1 MMRLLWV
8 DENIERL
15 NERACGAFVGGLKMK
30 ATTKSLASY
39 KWYRKSIDILYKKWK
54 RKREPN
60 PDKWYWV
67 TFHHENDN
75 VDREFVFRDVDDARA
90 YMNGLRAAYPDALVA
105 IVSNTG
111 LMLY

>member
-1 MMRLLWV
+1 
-8 DENIERL
+8 
-15 NERACGAFVGGLKMK
+15 MK
-30 ATTKSLASY
+30 ATTKSFESCT
-39 KWYRKSIDILYKKWK
+39 WYRKPIDILYKKWK
-54 RKREPN
+54 RKRRTAVTKP
-60 PDKWYWV
+60 WYWV

-75 VDREFVFRDVDDARA
+75 VDREFVFRNVDDARA